1 MLLINY
7 PLSRAMWDLY
17 DLPMTFTTA
26 AYLLRFI
33 LSIVRFHLRGKKG
46 DVMSWYIPT
55 NIDYLIHRYGEFIM
69 LMIGE
74 GELSILIIVTVE
86 VKEYYVAVMCGLL
99 KMIFIY
105 VLKTES
111 EPSDLSKHAL

>member
-1 MLLINY
+1 
-7 PLSRAMWDLY
+7 
-17 DLPMTFTTA
+17 
-26 AYLLRFI
+26 
-33 LSIVRFHLRGKKG
+33 
-46 DVMSWYIPT
+46 
-55 NIDYLIHRYGEFIM
+55 M

-74 GELSILIIVTVE
+74 GELSILIIETVE

-99 KMIFIY
+99 TMIFIY